1 MRREKGIGSIIGQI
15 GAKFMKY
22 NKKSTVC
29 IGQTHNDKN
38 GSIFNGLLKTPISPL
53 YKPPLCVRDAQRT
66 HNNEIENAA

>member
-1 MRREKGIGSIIGQI
+1 
-15 GAKFMKY
+15 MKY